1 MKSYFVSGTDT
12 EVGKTYVAAG
22 LARAIRKNG
31 VNVGIMKPYAANS
44 QPQSNYR
51 SKDVEI
57 LASAAQINDP
67 EDLLNPY
74 FFAIPASPFT
84 AAKKLGISINN
95 QIVLDGFKKLSRLH
109 DVMLVEGMGGIL
121 TPIMP
126 DYFIANLIKD
136 MDLETLIVTRTKI
149 GTVNHTLATIQACE
163 KYNVKIGGLII
174 NDFDSDAYVA
184 QELKQD
190 LEELTGITVI
200 GILPRIDNFSIEKF
214 SQIVSNTI
222 NVNSLINRQ
231 D

>member
-31 VNVGIMKPYAANS
+31 VNVGIMKPYAADS

-149 GTVNHTLATIQACE
+149 GTMNHTLATIQACE